1 MATFRFL
8 RHTPGLDMNIVG
20 TSSPRPAICWL
31 ATWLRWASSWAKRHD
46 FNGTS
51 AQGSHGIGTRQYGSF
66 VGPIVAQ
73 KCDQHVLGHCPLRKK
88 NILHLASVSL
98 IRVRHSWT
106 PFPLQA
112 AESESCKDSDETRSP
127 GVPMVELMDSSHLR
141 YHHNELCWI
150 WARNQ
155 IASLTSLTYFTSS
168 TRPGFGGSFAD
179 LPGHLSAP
187 GRGQLFRALK
197 SDAYNVWHQTQ
208 M

>member
-31 ATWLRWASSWAKRHD
+31 ATWLRWASSWANDTTSTDKCARLARHR
-46 FNGTS
+46 
-51 AQGSHGIGTRQYGSF
+51 TRQYGSF

-73 KCDQHVLGHCPLRKK
+73 KCDQKRPWTLSSTKKK
-88 NILHLASVSL
+88 NILLHLGSVSL

-112 AESESCKDSDETRSP
+112 AESESCKDSDKTRSP

-141 YHHNELCWI
+141 YHNELCWI
-150 WARNQ
+150 WTRNQ
-155 IASLTSLTYFTSS
+155 IASLTSLTYFTPPRGLGLVEALRIFLA
-168 TRPGFGGSFAD
+168 TFR
-179 LPGHLSAP
+179 LPGEA
-187 GRGQLFRALK
+187 
-197 SDAYNVWHQTQ
+197 N
-208 M
+208 